1 MKIKGGE
8 TKRLTTL
15 LGNVILKNKGGETT
29 RATAILSTKIMSYT
43 TALRMEML
51 SMSIDTC
58 I

>member
-1 MKIKGGE
+1 MKIKGSE

-29 RATAILSTKIMSYT
+29 RVTTILRTTIWSYT
-43 TALRMEML
+43 TALRMEM
-51 SMSIDTC
+51 SMSLDTC

>member
-1 MKIKGGE
+1 MKIKGSE

-29 RATAILSTKIMSYT
+29 RATAILSAKIMGYT

-51 SMSIDTC
+51 SMSMDTC

>member
-1 MKIKGGE
+1 MKIKDSE

-29 RATAILSTKIMSYT
+29 RTIIILSSKIVSYT
-43 TALRMEML
+43 TTLRMEMS
-51 SMSIDTC
+51 SMSVDTC